1 MAEIY
6 RDAENVTLSLGVTG
20 ATSVSA
26 VIKRDG
32 VTVATPSVTSG
43 AFTLPY
49 SVTAFDGPF
58 TVEWTFTH
66 SGVTTTRSEIHEVV
80 TPYVTVAE
88 IREALPDLPS
98 TVDDAQL
105 IRTERLVRKIVD
117 RYVGH
122 NFGKYVGSLRALG
135 RGDSQLRLPDR
146 LISLTGITG
155 NYVFDAGSYETRGDG
170 YYLAVSES
178 APDGDWVFTNVI
190 AVPDTIVKSPFKDGR
205 VYTLTGEWGWDSVPV
220 DVKEAMFVLIENR
233 LCPTTIYRDKYV
245 TQFNYADTI
254 VKFDPR
260 AYQGTGDVV
269 ADQLL
274 FEYKRTHPTVI

>member
-6 RDAENVTLSLGVTG
+6 RDTETITFSLGITG
-20 ATSVSA
+20 ATAVSA
-26 VIKRDG
+26 VIKRG
-32 VTVATPSVTSG
+32 GTTVATPAVTAGS
-43 AFTLPY
+43 FTLPF

-58 TVEWTFTH
+58 TVEWTFTY
-66 SGVTTTRSEIHEVV
+66 SGVTTTRTEVHEIV
-80 TPYVTVAE
+80 TPYVTLDE
-88 IREALPDLPS
+88 IKDALELPTS
-98 TVDDAQL
+98 VDDDKL

-122 NFGKYVGSLRALG
+122 PFGKYVATLRAIG
-135 RGDSQLRLPDR
+135 RGDRELALPDR
-146 LISLTGITG
+146 LLSLTGITG
-155 NYVFDAGSYETRGDG
+155 NYVFSAGSYETRGDG
-170 YYLAVSES
+170 YYLTVSES

-190 AVPDTIVKSPFKDGR
+190 AVPDSIWGSPFKDGR
-205 VYTLTGEWGWDSVPV
+205 VFTLTGEWGWDSVPV
-220 DVKEAMFVLIENR
+220 DVKEAVLILIEAR

-254 VKFDPR
+254 VKFDSR

-274 FEYKRTHPTVI
+274 FEYKRTSPVVI